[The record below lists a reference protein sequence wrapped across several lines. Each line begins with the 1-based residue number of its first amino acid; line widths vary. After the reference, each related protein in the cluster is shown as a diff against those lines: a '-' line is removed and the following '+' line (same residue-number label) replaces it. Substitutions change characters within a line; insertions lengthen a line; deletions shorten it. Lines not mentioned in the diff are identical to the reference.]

1 MVEKIKIKFFQYIMG
16 KKSLEN
22 VEKKQIEQNSSN
34 SIDEKDDGDIQASKV
49 VETQK
54 EESAMPI
61 ATSLRKKE
69 ETKVDTITKEKKPR
83 TQKQIEATN
92 RMRDR
97 LKEETLKRAEQKKL
111 EEEQRKK
118 QLEEKIVNKALSIKK
133 KQIKK
138 EKVLDAISDDETPME
153 EVKKMIKPK
162 KQIEEKIETKID
174 TKPKITVYFV

>member
-1 MVEKIKIKFFQYIMG
+1 MG

-22 VEKKQIEQNSSN
+22 VEKKQIEQNSNN

-49 VETQK
+49 VEV
-54 EESAMPI
+54 SAKPI
-61 ATSLRKKE
+61 ATSLRKEEKKE
-69 ETKVDTITKEKKPR
+69 EKKVDIITKEKKPR

-118 QLEEKIVNKALSIKK
+118 QLEEKIVNKAISIKK

-138 EKVLDAISDDETPME
+138 EKVLDVISDDETPME
-153 EVKKMIKPK
+153 EVKQMMKKTQPK
-162 KQIEEKIETKID
+162 EVNQKQSNIVNE
-174 TKPKITVYFV
+174 KPKITVYFV

>member
-1 MVEKIKIKFFQYIMG
+1 MV
-16 KKSLEN
+16 KKVLEN
-22 VEKKQIEQNSSN
+22 VEKKQIEQNSNNSN
-34 SIDEKDDGDIQASKV
+34 DDKDDGDIQASKV
-49 VETQK
+49 VEVSAKPK
-54 EESAMPI
+54 EE
-61 ATSLRKKE
+61 
-69 ETKVDTITKEKKPR
+69 KVTDTPTKEKKPR

-97 LKEETLKRAEQKKL
+97 LKEETLRRAEQKKL

-118 QLEEKIVNKALSIKK
+118 QLEEKIVHKAISIKK

-153 EVKKMIKPK
+153 EVKKMIKKPQPK
-162 KQIEEKIETKID
+162 EVKIVSEVTKVD